1 MIRRWNF
8 DIYPDIDYPA
18 AGDIAEPGT
27 YSCLNCPHDNS
38 KEDKAIVILN
48 QKNSYRYVQYAAG
61 LTGLNLNRF
70 FKPVFFHFE
79 CLFCNLQV
87 II

>member
-1 MIRRWNF
+1 MS
-8 DIYPDIDYPA
+8 IYPDIGYPA

-48 QKNSYRYVQYAAG
+48 QKEQLPVCPVCGGPYW
-61 LTGLNLNRF
+61 
-70 FKPVFFHFE
+70 FKS
-79 CLFCNLQV
+79 
-87 II
+87 